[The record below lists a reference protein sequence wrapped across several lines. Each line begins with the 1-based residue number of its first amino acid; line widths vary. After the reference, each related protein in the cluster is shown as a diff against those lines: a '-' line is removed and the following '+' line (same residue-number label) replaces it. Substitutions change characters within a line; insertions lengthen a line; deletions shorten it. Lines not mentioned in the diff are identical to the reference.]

1 MTMNLE
7 HLITVSNGE
16 ATGPIAWDEIQ
27 SINLL
32 GLPILKDMFR

>member
-7 HLITVSNGE
+7 QLTTVSNGE
-16 ATGPIAWDEIQ
+16 ATGPIALDEIQ

-32 GLPILKDMFR
+32 GLPIL